1 MFDSGSNVAVERFF
15 FDITRNSMF
24 RRRLKWSLVEST
36 YVDVDVDGCVR
47 LDRVEVTLDAKS
59 VIFFDLLGDVVV
71 YWEDFRL
78 GFRGIAS
85 GHFGWL

>member
-1 MFDSGSNVAVERFF
+1 
-15 FDITRNSMF
+15 MF

-36 YVDVDVDGCVR
+36 YVDVHDMDGCVR

-78 GFRGIAS
+78 GFRGIAI
-85 GHFGWL
+85 GHFGSL